1 MKLTFLEI
9 LPQWNTINN
18 HKNSYFE
25 LEITFETYFLGRIKA
40 LWFNENVKWLQT
52 VINILV
58 SPKVNLVYN
67 NLSFV

>member
-40 LWFNENVKWLQT
+40 LWFNENVKWP
-52 VINILV
+52 INILV
-58 SPKVNLVYN
+58 SPKVNLVCN